1 MSTES
6 ILSKVVLRYEP
17 LIDRLRKV
25 TTTRLSVAVL
35 EPDGPLLN
43 AAHLLDELSREW
55 PDFARHVLLNVQGDA
70 LLRSL
75 LRAKP
80 PVALAVEVPGR
91 VACEPEQDAAL
102 IDLARAGNA
111 VFLNGRLQPNPP
123 PGLMP
128 SFKRGIIDLA
138 QDRRTTGPDSNG
150 GHVRSI
156 AFVHSG
162 IQSMSQMA
170 ESFGR
175 GSVSVLGW
183 PTDDLATSAT
193 IEFEGD
199 VQIIVELI
207 RLVDEGA
214 EPERIGIVLKR
225 DPVLSFSLLRQ
236 MNSAGSGLRR
246 EVESFEHAIMLLG
259 YQPLKRWLALLLLR
273 SFRDPIGRLV
283 SYSSLRRG
291 LLIEQVIREQGG
303 TPAAASDGFVCGA
316 FSWLDRVMK
325 RPFPQLLGDIAVSPA
340 VRAALVS
347 GEGPLAQ
354 CLANAQAV
362 ERGTT
367 SEILNCSGSLD
378 IGLEASNRVLIRSLG
393 LATEIERL

>member
-1 MSTES
+1 
-6 ILSKVVLRYEP
+6 
-17 LIDRLRKV
+17 
-25 TTTRLSVAVL
+25 
-35 EPDGPLLN
+35 
-43 AAHLLDELSREW
+43 
-55 PDFARHVLLNVQGDA
+55 
-70 LLRSL
+70 
-75 LRAKP
+75 
-80 PVALAVEVPGR
+80 
-91 VACEPEQDAAL
+91 
-102 IDLARAGNA
+102 
-111 VFLNGRLQPNPP
+111 
-123 PGLMP
+123 
-128 SFKRGIIDLA
+128 
-138 QDRRTTGPDSNG
+138 
-150 GHVRSI
+150 
-156 AFVHSG
+156 
-162 IQSMSQMA
+162 
-170 ESFGR
+170 
-175 GSVSVLGW
+175 
-183 PTDDLATSAT
+183 
-193 IEFEGD
+193 
-199 VQIIVELI
+199 
-207 RLVDEGA
+207 LVDEGA